1 MILTRS
7 TVLPHIPLDRSMA
20 AWVTSPALASLTTEG
35 VAEIARSEGMNFATT
50 LLYQQ
55 VLQSERFGPVIESI
69 LKSPD
74 RWTTWRSS
82 PLLAVV
88 PGAFHGENM
97 DTGADGRR
105 FLDIADAYGFRSQAI
120 TTHSFGSL
128 QQNAQVIAEWLEA
141 HARED
146 VILITLSKGAKEVY
160 YLLRNGSVALFR
172 NVAAIVNVSGMM
184 FGTRLVNWVAER
196 TLPRLYVRGLM
207 WWKNYDFQNLLE
219 LQHNELSDSLGKL
232 PVPVINI
239 IGFPLEE
246 HLSSGMAR
254 RQYRRLRPYGPNDGG
269 GIVLADALRFPGAL
283 FPIWGGDHYL
293 RRPENLP
300 SRMGQILCAAAD
312 FARLP
317 SGCRPALEDM

>member
-1 MILTRS
+1 VGDKS
-7 TVLPHIPLDRSMA
+7 A
-20 AWVTSPALASLTTEG
+20 ASEG
-35 VAEIARSEGMNFATT
+35 VAEMARSEGMDFATT
-50 LLYQQ
+50 LLYER
-55 VLQSERFGPVIESI
+55 VLQSERFGPAIESI

-74 RWTTWRSS
+74 RWTSWRRS

-128 QQNAQVIAEWLEA
+128 RQNAQVIAEWLQA

-146 VILITLSKGAKEVY
+146 IILITLSKGATEIR
-160 YLLRNGSVALFR
+160 YLLQNANVALFR

-184 FGTRLVNWVAER
+184 FGTWLVNWVAER

-219 LQHNELSDSLGKL
+219 LQHHEISDSLGKL
-232 PVPVINI
+232 PMPVINV

-246 HLSSGMAR
+246 HLSSAMAR

-269 GIVLADALRFPGAL
+269 GIVLADALRFPGTL

-293 RRPENLP
+293 RRPDNLP
-300 SRMGQILCAAAD
+300 SRIGQILCAAAD
-312 FARLP
+312 SARLP